1 MVQNVIG
8 PARMVGRIETATW
21 RIMRMYNLAVA
32 RAGID
37 PLDLLPV
44 LAGKVDSEDC
54 ELCLRMADELG
65 RCRQELADHPIPEN
79 EKEGQASLGA
89 MDANLVFQK
98 YPGDYAH
105 HLLEQ
110 RDFVAEA
117 EEALRQRKA
126 ERKRNILLALG
137 CVAVLVLG
145 IVIYNLPYFAEKR
158 AYGRVEKAYEQ
169 KNDYEFRKQA
179 GEYAEDYPDGR
190 HIDDVLWL
198 VVTSDRSLH
207 EPIKILESAE
217 NYLTLRPEGSYA
229 ARAKA
234 VYDSVWNSEIANYDR
249 IADKRGS
256 DAGSVFVR
264 SMLCYMRDNRM
275 HTVSVT
281 GVPTLDLKEYSEY
294 PANIRALLEALYE
307 AEAESAVVIPGRK
320 SAKLPDDL
328 VTIKDKITP
337 EQTRSWTS
345 DVILS
350 LQSGF
355 DRVLTPGLVK
365 FVDSGTVHDSDKA
378 KLPTVRVDF
387 TVNTEEEHFG
397 DVPVPSIWTY
407 TSTQGYNIEV
417 EKSFIL
423 GISMEFK
430 ADFNY
435 PGAPSDFVVTGH
447 GDPGE
452 ERINV
457 DKSEAYNVMCDRC
470 VAKFADKIA
479 AEIGLPEQ

>member
-1 MVQNVIG
+1 MAQNVIG
-8 PARMVGRIETATW
+8 PARMAARIETATW
-21 RIMRMYNLAVA
+21 RIMTMYNLAVA

-44 LAGKVDSEDC
+44 LAGKVDQSDC

-65 RCRQELADHPIPEN
+65 RCRQELAANPLPAN
-79 EKEGQASLGA
+79 EKEGQATLGA
-89 MDANLVFQK
+89 MDANLVFRK
-98 YPGDYAH
+98 YPGDYAS

-110 RDFVAEA
+110 RDFVAEE
-117 EEALRQRKA
+117 EEALRKSKA
-126 ERKRNILLALG
+126 ERKRNILLVFG
-137 CVAVLVLG
+137 CLAVLVLG

-169 KNDYEFRKQA
+169 KNDYEFRQQA
-179 GEYAEDYPDGR
+179 NEYAKDYPDGR

-198 VVTSDRSLH
+198 VVASDRGSNK
-207 EPIKILESAE
+207 PIKILESAE
-217 NYLTLRPEGSYA
+217 NYLTLRPEGTYA

-249 IADKRGS
+249 IADERGS
-256 DAGSVFVR
+256 DAGATFVR
-264 SMLCYMRDNRM
+264 SMLCYMRDNRV

-294 PANIRALLEALYE
+294 PANIRALLEALYD
-307 AEAESAVVIPGRK
+307 AESENDSFIPGKK

-337 EQTRSWTS
+337 EQARSWTG
-345 DVILS
+345 DVISS

-365 FVDSGTVHDSDKA
+365 FVDSGTVSDSDKG
-378 KLPTVRVDF
+378 KLPTVGVDF
-387 TVNTEEEHFG
+387 TVNTEEETFG
-397 DVPVPSIWTY
+397 GIAVPSIWTY
-407 TSTQGYNIEV
+407 TSTRDNIIEV
-417 EKSFIL
+417 ERSFIL

-435 PGAPSDFVVTGH
+435 PGAASDFVVTGH

-452 ERINV
+452 EQIQV
-457 DKSEAYNVMCDRC
+457 DKAEAYNVMCDRC